1 MKNFRQ
7 LLKELPSKK
16 VVFTF
21 GRFQPPTIGH
31 GLLISTAT
39 HIAEK
44 QEADCFIYVSRTQ
57 NKKENPLPVDRKI
70 YFLKR
75 MFPKVNFVAAGED
88 TRTPIEVA
96 KHLNKKYKNLI
107 LVVGS
112 DRVEGFSKLLNSYNG
127 KEYHF
132 DTIEVLS
139 AGERDPD
146 SDSVSGMSGTKMRLA
161 AKDNDFESFKKGLPN
176 NFTSVDAKR
185 MMGELRS
192 GMGLE
197 VIKEEIVLAR
207 DSIRERYFRKEIF
220 NVGDK
225 VSCESVE
232 YEIVK
237 RGSNHLLLKEQS
249 GALVSK
255 WIQDVSEDVSIGY
268 APKEITFRGY
278 TTKNLHHS
286 ADATKA
292 FQGSIERYNSG
303 VVKDGGALLAALKAT
318 DTYMKLNDVH
328 LEQGK
333 APDDVELKTWNSAH
347 AEAQRDLT
355 RIGEFLHHEDYWHM
369 HQHEVEG
376 MNADYTPATAG
387 AELADSYIPTGTEI
401 NEMKFTQTDK
411 IKVARII
418 AGTLGVVDVDKKSNP
433 EGLINDALR
442 KIRSK
447 PMRAEYIDVLHKMLQ
462 TAKDAGI
469 AYDEQL
475 VPKKVEMT
483 EAVEDKEHPIYK
495 EYHAMK
501 KYDMKDIKSLLKN
514 QSRIAPDLSHVR
526 SKDHAVTMYL
536 RNKHGHK
543 RFAAALGLDEGTIQP
558 NGTDKVGAVYEA
570 GKKKRKSK
578 ETEDFH
584 FGDGGSIQEEIN
596 SLVEQLSTA
605 KMTNKPV
612 ADIQKKLA
620 RLRNVPKVNDSD
632 IAVNSS
638 ENDRTDK
645 VNDSDVEADHKD
657 ISQKHT
663 TAGHSMAP
671 GESTAVRKMKVRY
684 ATEAFD
690 PFFNGGTQTYRKN
703 PMPDIVAEEDEEHF
717 EDSELDK
724 MADEVAELEDI
735 LDAYEDH
742 EITMIDDEGNEVEDD
757 ENVNEEVINE
767 VLSRT
772 ERLRAKVRF
781 AQTKSKRGRKLKL
794 ALKTRSNVA
803 TLNKRARHLAVKMM
817 EKRIARKP
825 LNQLSVSEKER
836 VEKVIQTRKK
846 AINRLA
852 MKLVSRVK
860 AIENKRLAK

>member
-44 QEADCFIYVSRTQ
+44 QEADCFIYASRTQ
-57 NKKENPLPVDRKI
+57 NKKDNPLPVDRKI

-112 DRVEGFSKLLNSYNG
+112 DRVESFTKLLNSYNG
-127 KEYHF
+127 KEYNF

-146 SDSVSGMSGTKMRLA
+146 SDSVSGMSGTKMRLS

-220 NVGDK
+220 NVGDS
-225 VSCESVE
+225 VLCESVK

-237 RGSNHLLLKEQS
+237 RGSNHLLLKEAS

-255 WIQDVSEDVSIGY
+255 WIQDVSEDISIGY

-286 ADATKA
+286 ADAAKA
-292 FQGSIERYNSG
+292 FQSSIEKYNSG
-303 VVKDGGALLAALKAT
+303 EIKDGGALLSALKAT
-318 DTYMKLNDVH
+318 DTYMKLNDMH

-333 APDDVELKTWNSAH
+333 APDVVELKTWNSAH
-347 AEAQRDLT
+347 KEAQIDLT

-369 HQHEVEG
+369 HQHELEG
-376 MNADYTPATAG
+376 MEANYTPATAG
-387 AELADSYIPTGTEI
+387 ADIADSYIPTGTEI

-475 VPKKVEMT
+475 VPKKV
-483 EAVEDKEHPIYK
+483 V
-495 EYHAMK
+495 
-501 KYDMKDIKSLLKN
+501 
-514 QSRIAPDLSHVR
+514 
-526 SKDHAVTMYL
+526 
-536 RNKHGHK
+536 
-543 RFAAALGLDEGTIQP
+543 DEGTIQP

-570 GKKKRKSK
+570 GKKKRKGK

-584 FGDGGSIQEEIN
+584 FGDGGSIQEELK
-596 SLVEQLSTA
+596 SLVGKLSTA

-612 ADIQKKLA
+612 ADIQKKIA

-632 IAVNSS
+632 MSTHSA
-638 ENDRTDK
+638 EQDRTDK
-645 VNDSDVEADHKD
+645 VNDSDIAADLKHRAAPEAS
-657 ISQKHT
+657 IGQ
-663 TAGHSMAP
+663 SMAS

-703 PMPDIVAEEDEEHF
+703 PMPDIVAEDNEEDNV

-724 MADEVAELEDI
+724 MADEAAELEDI

-742 EITMIDDEGNEVEDD
+742 EIIMVDDEGNEVDD
-757 ENVNEEVINE
+757 EKDETVKEEVINE

-781 AQTKSKRGRKLKL
+781 AQSKSKRGRKLKL
-794 ALKTRSNVA
+794 ALKSRSSVS

-836 VEKVIQTRKK
+836 VEKVIQKRKK

-852 MKLVSRVK
+852 MKLVSKIK
-860 AIENKRLAK
+860 AIETKRLAK

>member
-44 QEADCFIYVSRTQ
+44 QDADCFIYASRTQ
-57 NKKENPLPVDRKI
+57 NKKDNPLPVDRKI

-112 DRVEGFSKLLNSYNG
+112 DRVDTFTKLLNSYNG

-185 MMGELRS
+185 MMSELRS

-197 VIKEEIVLAR
+197 VIKEEIVLER

-220 NVGDK
+220 NVGDS
-225 VSCESVE
+225 VLCESIK

-237 RGSNHLLLKEQS
+237 RGSNHLLLKEAS
-249 GALVSK
+249 GMLVSK
-255 WIQDVSEDVSIGY
+255 WIQDVTEDVSIGY

-286 ADATKA
+286 ADAAKA
-292 FQGSIERYNSG
+292 FQSSIEKYNSG
-303 VVKDGGALLAALKAT
+303 EIKDGAALLSALKAT
-318 DTYMKLNDVH
+318 DTYMKINDIH

-333 APDDVELKTWNSAH
+333 VPDAVELKTWNSAYKE
-347 AEAQRDLT
+347 AERDLT

-369 HQHEVEG
+369 HQHELEG
-376 MNADYTPATAG
+376 MEIDYTPATAG

-447 PMRAEYIDVLHKMLQ
+447 PMRAEYVDVLHKMLQ
-462 TAKDAGI
+462 TATEAGI

-475 VPKKVEMT
+475 VPKKVEMS

-501 KYDMKDIKSLLKN
+501 KYDMKDIKALLKN
-514 QSRIAPDLSHVR
+514 QSRIAPDLRDVR

-543 RFAAALGLDEGTIQP
+543 RFAAAMGLDEGTIQP

-570 GKKKRKSK
+570 GKKKCKTK
-578 ETEDFH
+578 KDEDFY
-584 FGDGGSIQEEIN
+584 FGNGGSIQEEIN
-596 SLVEQLSTA
+596 SLVEKLSTA

-612 ADIQKKLA
+612 ADIQKKLSK
-620 RLRNVPKVNDSD
+620 LRNVPEVNDSE
-632 IAVNSS
+632 AQTV
-638 ENDRTDK
+638 K
-645 VNDSDVEADHKD
+645 VNDSDVESDHKD
-657 ISQKHT
+657 ISQTHT

-703 PMPDIVAEEDEEHF
+703 PMPDIVAEEDEEHI
-717 EDSELDK
+717 EDSELDD
-724 MADEVAELEDI
+724 MANEVAELEDI

-742 EITMIDDEGNEVEDD
+742 EITMVDDEGNEVEDD
-757 ENVNEEVINE
+757 EEVNEEVINE

-781 AQTKSKRGRKLKL
+781 AQTKSKRSRKLKL
-794 ALKTRSNVA
+794 ALKTRSNVT

-836 VEKVIQTRKK
+836 VERIIQTRKK

-852 MKLVSRVK
+852 MKLVSKVK